1 VKGTAAVAGIAVG
14 LALAAGAAAFASDA
28 VARPA
33 GAAAGPAPQEA
44 NAPYDGRF
52 AFVRLRYDDGRGMRG
67 GFFGYGRGRE
77 RFWEHDSP
85 RAEHNILKIMGE
97 LTSVPTDPE
106 NRLILDADDPE
117 LFRYPVAY
125 IVEVG
130 YWNPTDS
137 EALGLRTWL
146 LKGGFLIVDD
156 FRGDHFLNFEAQLR
170 RVLPGAQLVPLEA
183 GEEVFDSFFH
193 IADPYGLIP
202 PYERELPPVYLGV
215 FEDNDPA
222 KRMMV
227 VVNYNND
234 LAEYWEFSDYGYYPI
249 DLSND
254 AYKFGVNYVI
264 YGLTH

>member
-1 VKGTAAVAGIAVG
+1 VKGAAIGIAAG

-33 GAAAGPAPQEA
+33 AGSAPQEA
-44 NAPYDGRF
+44 NVAYDGRF

-67 GFFGYGRGRE
+67 GFLGYGRGRE

-85 RAEHNILKIMGE
+85 RAEHNFLKIMDE

-106 NRLILDADDPE
+106 SRLILDADDPE
-117 LFRYPVAY
+117 LFRHPVAY

-146 LKGGFLIVDD
+146 QKGGFLIVDD

-170 RVLPGAQLVPLEA
+170 RVLPGALLVPLEA

-193 IADPYGLIP
+193 IADPYSLIP
-202 PYERELPPVYLGV
+202 PYERELAPVYLGV
-215 FEDNDPA
+215 FEDNDPT
-222 KRMMV
+222 KRLMV